1 MRARRYPS
9 DLCDGRWALVEPHIP
24 PAQPGGRPPTTCVRA
39 VFDAL
44 LYLLRTGCQ
53 WRQLPADFPPWPTV
67 HGYFRRRRRSGVLA
81 RLHRA
86 LHPLAR
92 AAVGRRPLPTV
103 AVMDA
108 QSAKTTG
115 RGGVCGFDAHKRV
128 KGRKRHIL
136 VDILGLLMAVRV
148 GPAGEAD
155 QNAGGALLAGLHLR
169 RPTVRTVFADG
180 GHQGRGLANDV
191 RRREHVELRIVRR
204 RQRAFRIAWPT
215 WIVERTF
222 AWLGCSRRLAKE
234 YEFRAGTSESL
245 IELAAT
251 QVMLGRIARD
261 DLRTRFLKCRGRG
274 GGK

>member
-24 PAQPGGRPPTTCVRA
+24 PARPGGRPRTTCVRA

-67 HGYFRRRRRSGVLA
+67 HGYFRRWRRTGVLA

-92 AAVGRRPLPTV
+92 AAAGRQPLPTV
-103 AVMDA
+103 AIMDA

-115 RGGVCGFDAHKRV
+115 RGGVRGFDGHKRV
-128 KGRKRHIL
+128 KGRKRHVL
-136 VDILGLLMAVRV
+136 VDTLGLLLAVRV

-155 QNAGGALLAGLHLR
+155 QDAGAGLLAGLHLR
-169 RPTVRTVFADG
+169 WPTVRTVFADG
-180 GHQGRGLANDV
+180 GHDGRALAGEL
-191 RRREHVELRIVRR
+191 RRREAVELRIVRR
-204 RQRAFRIAWPT
+204 RQRAFRVAGPT
-215 WIVERTF
+215 WVVERTL
-222 AWLGCSRRLAKE
+222 AWLGANRRLAKE
-234 YEFRAGTSESL
+234 YEFRAGTSECP

-251 QVMLGRIARD
+251 RIMLGRLAP
-261 DLRTRFLKCRGRG
+261 
-274 GGK
+274 